1 MNDQSVTSTLTE
13 RGKRYGDFRTQATLS
28 QTLTY
33 VWRNHYY
40 QTHGTDP
47 MALPPFLVEAVEMIF
62 HKLARAANG
71 DPLYIDTYRDIAG
84 FAQLAVEC
92 LQDFPGATDSVVTT
106 SGTTHAVP
114 AYDYSAGNAPTT
126 PN

>member
-1 MNDQSVTSTLTE
+1 MNDQSVDATLNE

-71 DPLYIDTYRDIAG
+71 DPLYIDNWRDLSGYALLIIDG
-84 FAQLAVEC
+84 LKETE
-92 LQDFPGATDSVVTT
+92 GATDASITAKVRSNNEWVDLP
-106 SGTTHAVP
+106 G
-114 AYDYSAGNAPTT
+114 
-126 PN
+126 